1 LVLAGPNTW
10 WPIAWLA
17 KRQTSTSRST
27 TEAELVALAK
37 SLFDEALPFLSLFE
51 LILGRPVELLIL
63 EDNQATIKIARKGY
77 SSKLRHVPR
86 THKVNLGSIA
96 EVLEEDTV
104 EIEYVPTELQC
115 ADIFTKDL
123 CPAKWQNALD
133 LLGMQTQLPDI
144 PKVSKAPPVAE
155 SAPAPPLVSA
165 PVVGAAIAPQKL
177 CQRCPDMNKNISR
190 GNRANCDIA
199 QSVVDGIADIFS
211 KEENDVLHRHTV
223 QTISA
228 AASYPKPQ
236 RVRASGTLR
245 GWGDVVEVCT
255 SPDSTLGQ
263 AGTEFDNV
271 RVIRITR
278 DTDFGNRTTVRD
290 LVEHI
295 KSMPGT
301 SVHGSLPCTV
311 WSTWQAMALHKGG
324 QAYAAELAIRRAESL
339 KMLRSFIKV
348 AELALSLGGEVSFE
362 WPKNCT
368 GWLRRE
374 LITFIARN
382 KLYSVLVDGCAC
394 GMKDADGLPFLKQWR
409 FITSSERQATSLAD
423 LKCQHDSAFKH
434 AQICGSATKGT
445 ESYPMPLCRT
455 MLASLFGSHKHAPA
469 MPCIPVQA
477 QHEHR
482 ECIEHPADFA
492 ASPMTEPIGFVME
505 QEECAFAPPVH
516 AMVTKLL
523 DRAETNRNPRAIA
536 AVKAEA
542 DALVDAG
549 TWLEST
555 VIEKDELLKQVG
567 KSGER
572 IHLGELM
579 KICSVKFFEMASEFW
594 KYKGRICF
602 RGDNV
607 KDQDGAVAVFQE
619 MSSSPT
625 AVQGVNANVAYGC
638 LPGHDSEVA
647 DAIRAYIQSLLK
659 SKQATWVAIP
669 RDLWPDSWKGK
680 YTKPMCL
687 LVKALYGHPESGG
700 HWENHLTSAV
710 RACGG
715 APVPTHP
722 SSFWFPE
729 EKMLLSVYVDDLLL
743 SGPKGGHAKIWE
755 KLRKG
760 SEPIALDDPEPLD
773 RFLGRGHARV

>member
-1 LVLAGPNTW
+1 
-10 WPIAWLA
+10 
-17 KRQTSTSRST
+17 
-27 TEAELVALAK
+27 
-37 SLFDEALPFLSLFE
+37 
-51 LILGRPVELLIL
+51 
-63 EDNQATIKIARKGY
+63 
-77 SSKLRHVPR
+77 
-86 THKVNLGSIA
+86 
-96 EVLEEDTV
+96 
-104 EIEYVPTELQC
+104 
-115 ADIFTKDL
+115 
-123 CPAKWQNALD
+123 
-133 LLGMQTQLPDI
+133 
-144 PKVSKAPPVAE
+144 
-155 SAPAPPLVSA
+155 
-165 PVVGAAIAPQKL
+165 
-177 CQRCPDMNKNISR
+177 
-190 GNRANCDIA
+190 
-199 QSVVDGIADIFS
+199 
-211 KEENDVLHRHTV
+211 
-223 QTISA
+223 
-228 AASYPKPQ
+228 
-236 RVRASGTLR
+236 
-245 GWGDVVEVCT
+245 
-255 SPDSTLGQ
+255 
-263 AGTEFDNV
+263 
-271 RVIRITR
+271 
-278 DTDFGNRTTVRD
+278 
-290 LVEHI
+290 
-295 KSMPGT
+295 
-301 SVHGSLPCTV
+301 
-311 WSTWQAMALHKGG
+311 
-324 QAYAAELAIRRAESL
+324 
-339 KMLRSFIKV
+339 
-348 AELALSLGGEVSFE
+348 
-362 WPKNCT
+362 
-368 GWLRRE
+368 
-374 LITFIARN
+374 
-382 KLYSVLVDGCAC
+382 
-394 GMKDADGLPFLKQWR
+394 
-409 FITSSERQATSLAD
+409 
-423 LKCQHDSAFKH
+423 
-434 AQICGSATKGT
+434 
-445 ESYPMPLCRT
+445 
-455 MLASLFGSHKHAPA
+455 

-477 QHEHR
+477 QHVHR
-482 ECIEHPADFA
+482 ECVEHPADFA